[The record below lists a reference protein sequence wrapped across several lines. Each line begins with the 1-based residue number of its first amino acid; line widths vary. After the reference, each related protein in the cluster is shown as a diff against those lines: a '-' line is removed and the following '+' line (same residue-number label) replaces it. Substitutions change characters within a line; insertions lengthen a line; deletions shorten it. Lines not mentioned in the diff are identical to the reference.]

1 MTQIIILIVGAII
14 IVFLLLLGMLAS
26 FYKKIPQGKA
36 IVRTGVGGTHV
47 AFNKGIYV
55 IPVFHKMEIM
65 DISLKKVQIERME
78 HDGLICKDNIRA
90 DIKVAF
96 FVRVNK
102 SVNDV
107 INVAQSIG
115 CERASDILTLKDI
128 FEAKFSEALKTVGK
142 KFDFIELY
150 EARREFRDEIIN
162 IIGTDLNGYVLDD
175 CAIDYLEQ
183 TEVRFLSPENILD
196 SEGIRKIT
204 DLTAAQNIKS
214 NLIRREEEKVIKKQN
229 VEAREAILEL
239 ERQLAEKEEKQK
251 REIDNVKA
259 REGAEIQKV
268 REEERLKAETV
279 KIQTEENLAVQQEN
293 KLRQII
299 IAEKNKQRTEAVE
312 KERVEKDR
320 ALEQT
325 ERERVVT
332 LAQIDKERV
341 IEVEKKNIQDVIKE
355 RVQLEKGVVEEQ
367 QNIKDIEAFRT
378 IDRQKQVG
386 ITEAAQGAEE
396 KLIQTVK
403 AAEANKMAAEQKAQQ
418 LLIDAEAQKEASA
431 KQAEARKILADA
443 KAREDATY
451 GLAEAEVIKAK
462 AEALEQEGI
471 MEASIM
477 EKKAKAEAMG
487 IEAKAEAKRKEGLVE
502 AEVTKEKALASAVGE
517 AGIIEKTALA
527 EATGIEAKAEAKR
540 KEGLVEAEVTKE
552 KALASAIGESNII
565 EKKSLA
571 EAAGIEAKAEAKR
584 KEGLM
589 EAEVAKE
596 KALAE
601 ATGIQEKATA
611 MKNLDIAGREHE
623 EFKLALQKEK
633 DVELAQIRIQK
644 DVADAQALV
653 LSDALRNANI
663 DIVGGET
670 MFFENIVKQITNAKG
685 FDRLINESENATQ
698 LKKALLGDGTN
709 EGDLLERIRYYAK
722 QWNIS
727 TEDIKNLSIAALLMK
742 MQNQSKTN
750 DDKGFFSNLLNM
762 AKSMGIA
769 DKKLG

>member
-1 MTQIIILIVGAII
+1 MEQIIIIVAAAVVCIILIIFG
-14 IVFLLLLGMLAS
+14 LLAS

-36 IVRTGVGGTHV
+36 IVRTGVGGSHV
-47 AFNKGIYV
+47 AFNKGMYV

-65 DISLKKVQIERME
+65 DISLKKVQIERMQ

-115 CERASDILTLKDI
+115 CERASDISTLKDI

-183 TEVRFLSPENILD
+183 TELQFLSPENILD
-196 SEGIRKIT
+196 SEGIKKIT
-204 DLTAAQNIKS
+204 DLTAAQNIKA

-239 ERQLAEKEEKQK
+239 ERQLAEKEEKQR

-268 REEERLKAETV
+268 REEERLKSETV
-279 KIQTEENLAVQQEN
+279 RISTEESLAVQEEN

-312 KERVEKDR
+312 FERVEKDR

-325 ERERVVT
+325 ERERIVT

-341 IEVEKKNIQDVIKE
+341 IEVERKNIQDVIKE

-367 QNIKDIEAFRT
+367 QNMKDIEAFRT
-378 IDRQKQVG
+378 VDRQKQVG
-386 ITEAAQGAEE
+386 ITTAAQEAEQR
-396 KLIQTVK
+396 LIETVK
-403 AAEANKMAAEQKAQQ
+403 AAEAKKLAAEQKAKE
-418 LLIDAEAQKEASA
+418 LLIDAEAQKEASN
-431 KQAEARKILADA
+431 KQAEARKTLADA

-462 AEALEQEGI
+462 AEAFEQQGTV
-471 MEASIM
+471 EATII
-477 EKKAKAEAMG
+477 EKKARAEAVG
-487 IEAKAEAKRKEGLVE
+487 IEAKAEAKKKEGLVE
-502 AEVTKEKALASAVGE
+502 AEVTKEKALASATGE
-517 AGIIEKTALA
+517 ASIIEKTSLA

-540 KEGLVEAEVTKE
+540 KEGL
-552 KALASAIGESNII
+552 
-565 EKKSLA
+565 
-571 EAAGIEAKAEAKR
+571 
-584 KEGLM
+584 M
-589 EAEVAKE
+589 EAEVIKE

-601 ATGIQEKATA
+601 AAGIDEKAAA
-611 MKNLDIAGREHE
+611 MKKLDGAGKEHE

-633 DVELAQIRIQK
+633 DVELAQIKIQK
-644 DVADAQALV
+644 DIADAQALV
-653 LSDALRNANI
+653 LSEALKNADI

-670 MFFENIVKQITNAKG
+670 MFFDNIVKQISNAKG
-685 FDRLINESENATQ
+685 FDRLVNESENATQ
-698 LKKALLGDGTN
+698 IKRALIGNGTS
-709 EGDLLERIRYYAK
+709 EGDLIERIRYFAK
-722 QWNIS
+722 QMGIS
-727 TEDIKNLSIAALLMK
+727 TEDVKNLSIAGLILK
-742 MQNQSKTN
+742 MQAQATTE
-750 DDKGFFSNLLNM
+750 DDKGFLSNLMGM
-762 AKSMGIA
+762 AKSMGISN
-769 DKKLG
+769 KKLS

>member
-1 MTQIIILIVGAII
+1 MTEIILI
-14 IVFLLLLGMLAS
+14 IVAGVVVFFLVLLGMLAF

-36 IVRTGVGGTHV
+36 IVRTGVGGTKV
-47 AFNKGIYV
+47 AFNKGMYV

-78 HDGLICKDNIRA
+78 NDGLICKDNIRA

-115 CERASDILTLKDI
+115 TTRASDIATLKDI

-162 IIGTDLNGYVLDD
+162 VIGTDLNGYVLDD

-183 TEVRFLSPENILD
+183 TEIRFLSSENILD
-196 SEGIRKIT
+196 SEGIKKIT
-204 DLTAAQNIKS
+204 DLTAAQNVKS
-214 NLIRREEEKVIKKQN
+214 NLIRREEEKIIKKQN

-239 ERQLAEKEEKQK
+239 ERQLAEKEEKQR
-251 REIDNVKA
+251 REIDNVRA
-259 REGAEIQKV
+259 REEAEIQKV
-268 REEERLKAETV
+268 REEERLKSETV
-279 KIQTEENLAVQQEN
+279 RISTEESLAVQEEN

-312 KERVEKDR
+312 AERVEKDR

-325 ERERVVT
+325 ERERIVT

-355 RVQLEKGVVEEQ
+355 RVQLQKGVVEEE
-367 QNIKDIEAFRT
+367 QNMKDIEAFRT

-386 ITEAAQGAEE
+386 VTEASQLAEQRLIETVKDAEAKKLAAEE
-396 KLIQTVK
+396 KAK
-403 AAEANKMAAEQKAQQ
+403 Q

-462 AEALEQEGI
+462 AEALEQQGL
-471 MEASIM
+471 MEAAII
-477 EKKAKAEAMG
+477 EKKAKAEAVG

-502 AEVTKEKALASAVGE
+502 AEVTKEKALA
-517 AGIIEKTALA
+517 
-527 EATGIEAKAEAKR
+527 EATGIE
-540 KEGLVEAEVTKE
+540 E
-552 KALASAIGESNII
+552 KAD
-565 EKKSLA
+565 
-571 EAAGIEAKAEAKR
+571 
-584 KEGLM
+584 
-589 EAEVAKE
+589 
-596 KALAE
+596 
-601 ATGIQEKATA
+601 A
-611 MKNLDIAGREHE
+611 MKKFDGVGREHE

-633 DVELAQIRIQK
+633 DIELAHINIQK
-644 DVADAQALV
+644 DIADAQAQV
-653 LSDALRNANI
+653 LSEALKNADI

-670 MFFENIVKQITNAKG
+670 MFFENIVKQISNAKG
-685 FDRLINESENATQ
+685 FDRLVNESENVTQ
-698 LKKALLGDGTN
+698 IKNALLGDGET
-709 EGDLLERIRYYAK
+709 EGDLMDRIRYFAEK
-722 QWNIS
+722 TGI
-727 TEDIKNLSIAALLMK
+727 TTADIKNLSIASLILK
-742 MQNQSKTN
+742 MQGQVSEQEDKTFL
-750 DDKGFFSNLLNM
+750 GNLMSM
-762 AKSMGIA
+762 AKSLGISN
-769 DKKLG
+769 KKLN